1 MTIDDKIRD
10 AEPHYYINRKVTK
23 LSDLSS
29 DKIDKYEYITKE
41 EMLSLGQCRIIE
53 QANFTY
59 FLLRKDFEKQIKTI
73 KNQIIWKKQT
83 KAIEEHGKGL
93 AESNAL
99 IKLRYNYDANIL
111 LRKKKQSIF
120 ETKNINFVDEK
131 RGEILKLSKKI
142 NYNNLTYDYKGK
154 KIGDK
159 NLKNFDHA
167 FGFLKNKTV
176 I

>member
-1 MTIDDKIRD
+1 M
-10 AEPHYYINRKVTK
+10 
-23 LSDLSS
+23 
-29 DKIDKYEYITKE
+29 
-41 EMLSLGQCRIIE
+41 
-53 QANFTY
+53 
-59 FLLRKDFEKQIKTI
+59 
-73 KNQIIWKKQT
+73 

-111 LRKKKQSIF
+111 LRKRKQSIF
-120 ETKNINFVDEK
+120 KTKNINFIDEK

-142 NYNNLTYDYKGK
+142 NYNDLTYNYKGK

-167 FGFLKNKTV
+167 FGFLKNETV

>member
-10 AEPHYYINRKVTK
+10 AEPHYDINRKVTK

-41 EMLSLGQCRIIE
+41 EMLSLDQSRVIE

-93 AESNAL
+93 AEPNAL

-111 LRKKKQSIF
+111 LRKRKQSIF
-120 ETKNINFVDEK
+120 KTKNINFIDEK

-142 NYNNLTYDYKGK
+142 NYNDLTYNYKGK

-167 FGFLKNKTV
+167 FGFLKNETV